1 MRGDHLVR
9 HLRSHITSLRTSV
22 TSFMTDE
29 NRRQA
34 AQSRWPVVH
43 NVTFENQ
50 KTNTTFAVCL
60 ACGKGATEWTHTL
73 PKDFIPK
80 TYRYGIHYKE
90 SPLCFTPEA
99 FDKVKM
105 FFEDEV
111 VPTPGIAPAPPRE
124 ALTPRVQEALDAALA
139 YEGDD
144 EEEDDDGPK
153 TVDDK
158 VAELLKSYRS
168 IQRMAVKRFEEN
180 RKLKDE
186 MDITRE
192 MMKLYRKAA
201 VRYRRGERFKGI
213 KRGIAIA
220 RADLANVRGAAAESS
235 SGTEDLSSESD
246 RST

>member
-1 MRGDHLVR
+1 M
-9 HLRSHITSLRTSV
+9 
-22 TSFMTDE
+22 
-29 NRRQA
+29 
-34 AQSRWPVVH
+34 
-43 NVTFENQ
+43 
-50 KTNTTFAVCL
+50 FAVCL
-60 ACGKGATEWTHTL
+60 TCGKGATEWTHTS
-73 PKDFIPK
+73 PHEFIPK
-80 TYRYGIHYKE
+80 TRTYGIHFKE
-90 SPLCFTPEA
+90 SPQCFTPEA
-99 FDKVKM
+99 FEKVKM
-105 FFEDEV
+105 FLEDEV
-111 VPTPGIAPAPPRE
+111 VPTPPGDAPKPCE

-144 EEEDDDGPK
+144 EDEDDDGPK

-168 IQRMAVKRFEEN
+168 IQRVAVKRFEEN

-186 MDITRE
+186 MDITRD

-220 RADLANVRGAAAESS
+220 RADLANVRGGAAESS